1 MRWLT
6 ALLALMALAAPAAAQ
21 SSDEPRLA
29 AAVFRSAFCGQCR
42 VIEARLD
49 DVRPDYAGA
58 AMEWVEFDFTF
69 GARGALAERAAA
81 ERLSGL
87 YGQLAPRTGF
97 IVLVDRETG
106 QAIEIITARY
116 GRDQMRAAFDRALA
130 ITAS

>member
-6 ALLALMALAAPAAAQ
+6 ALLALIVLSAPAAAQ
-21 SSDEPRLA
+21 EDAEPRLA
-29 AAVFRSAFCGQCR
+29 AAVFRSSFCGPCR
-42 VIEARLD
+42 IIEARLD

-58 AMEWVEFDFTF
+58 AMDWVEFDFTF
-69 GARGALAERAAA
+69 GARASLAERAEA
-81 ERLSGL
+81 ERLSAL

-116 GRDQMRAAFDRALA
+116 GREQMRAALDRALA
-130 ITAS
+130 ITAP